1 MDNNN
6 YLNNNN
12 DNNNINNNNINNNP
26 YSGFNP
32 YLQAAPQGADMSQ
45 QPVQDMSQQP
55 AQDMS
60 QQPAQDMS
68 QKSAQDISQQPAQ
81 DMSQQPVQNMS
92 QKSAQNMGQQP
103 AQNINYAG
111 NAYGSAPVNRAPANS
126 HSANPPKKKSGFGAF
141 IGKVAVAAVVFGLIG
156 GSIFVG
162 IGYAGSKTLISKQT
176 SNTETT
182 TSGKK
187 TEIEVNNSD
196 ENVSKTATGNAAELT
211 DISQI
216 VDEVMPSIVSITN
229 TANISYEDFW
239 GRNENR
245 QSQSCGSGFII
256 SKDDKYLYIASNNH
270 VVAQADSLKVQF
282 SDGESVEGK
291 VRGTDPSDDLAVV
304 MVALDDMPEATLNT
318 IKIATIG
325 DSNAIKVGNASI
337 AIGNALGYGQS
348 VTTGVISALNRSVS
362 TQDETTGE
370 IITNSNLI
378 QTDAAINPGNSG
390 GALLNANG
398 EVIGINSVKYASTE
412 VEGIGYAI
420 PMAYAKPILES
431 LIENGEYVDTQTA
444 YLGIRGGDVPEDMV
458 AYGYP
463 EGVLVSEVLAGAGA
477 GKAGIQERDII
488 TEIEGKKISSM
499 AEFQA
504 ELKNYSAGDT
514 VEIKIARQDG
524 SSFKE
529 KKVKVKL
536 SSASDIK
543 N

>member
-6 YLNNNN
+6 FLNNNN
-12 DNNNINNNNINNNP
+12 DNNNINNNP

-60 QQPAQDMS
+60 QQLAQDMS

-92 QKSAQNMGQQP
+92 QQPAQDMSQQP

-291 VRGTDPSDDLAVV
+291 VRGTDSSDDLAVV

>member
-12 DNNNINNNNINNNP
+12 SANNINGANNINSTNGSTYNP
-26 YSGFNP
+26 YSGMNP
-32 YLQAAPQGADMSQ
+32 YHQAVQSGAQASGI
-45 QPVQDMSQQP
+45 PTNNGP
-55 AQDMS
+55 A
-60 QQPAQDMS
+60 
-68 QKSAQDISQQPAQ
+68 K
-81 DMSQQPVQNMS
+81 
-92 QKSAQNMGQQP
+92 
-103 AQNINYAG
+103 
-111 NAYGSAPVNRAPANS
+111 
-126 HSANPPKKKSGFGAF
+126 PPKKKSGFGAF
-141 IGKVAVAAVVFGLIG
+141 VGKVAVAAVIFGLVG

-162 IGYAGSKTLISKQT
+162 ISYAGSKTLISKQT
-176 SNTETT
+176 SDSETT

-196 ENVSKTATGNAAELT
+196 KNVSKTATGNATELT

-229 TANISYEDFW
+229 TATISYEDFW

-282 SDGESVEGK
+282 SDGESVDAK

-304 MVALDDMPEATLNT
+304 MVALKDMPEETLNT

-370 IITNSNLI
+370 LITNSNLI

-444 YLGIRGGDVPEDMV
+444 YLGIKGGDVPEDMV

-463 EGVLVSEVLAGAGA
+463 EGVLVSEILAGAGA

-488 TEIEGKKISSM
+488 TEIEGKKIKSM
-499 AEFQA
+499 SEFQA
-504 ELKNYSAGDT
+504 ELKKYSAGDT
-514 VEIKIARQDG
+514 VEITIARQTG

-543 N
+543 EKN

>member
-45 QPVQDMSQQP
+45 QP

-81 DMSQQPVQNMS
+81 DMSQQPEQNMS
-92 QKSAQNMGQQP
+92 QQPAQDMSQQP

-291 VRGTDPSDDLAVV
+291 VRGTDSSDDLAVV

>member
-6 YLNNNN
+6 FLNNNN
-12 DNNNINNNNINNNP
+12 DNNNINNNP

-92 QKSAQNMGQQP
+92 QQSAQDMSQKS

-162 IGYAGSKTLISKQT
+162 IGYAGRKTLISKQT

-291 VRGTDPSDDLAVV
+291 VRGTDSSDDLAVV

>member
-1 MDNNN
+1 MDKNNF
-6 YLNNNN
+6 LNNNN
-12 DNNNINNNNINNNP
+12 DNNNNNINNNP

-92 QKSAQNMGQQP
+92 QQSAQNMGQQP

>member
-55 AQDMS
+55 AQNMS
-60 QQPAQDMS
+60 QQSAQDMS

>member
-1 MDNNN
+1 MDKNNF
-6 YLNNNN
+6 LNNNN
-12 DNNNINNNNINNNP
+12 DNNNNNINNNP

-45 QPVQDMSQQP
+45 QPAQDMSQQP

-81 DMSQQPVQNMS
+81 DMSQQPEQNMS
-92 QKSAQNMGQQP
+92 QQPAQDMSQQP

-291 VRGTDPSDDLAVV
+291 VRGTDSSDDLAVV